1 MRFDRPL
8 LFDGAFGTYY
18 FSKTGDEAPCELA
31 NLTAP
36 QTVLEIHQEYAAAGC
51 GALKTNTFAVNPAS
65 ISDSARLDEVI
76 AAGWSLAQRAAQAT
90 GARVFADIGGISSD
104 TAAED
109 YIAVVQRFLSL
120 GAHDFLFETLASYQE
135 AAPAIALIHQS
146 VPDAAVIVSFA
157 VSQDGYSRRG
167 LYCRALF
174 DQAEA
179 DPHVDAVGLNCSCG
193 PSHMRGLLRA
203 LGRRAKPVAAMPNAG
218 YPSSLNGRVLFEDN
232 ADYFAQQLAALYM
245 DGADILGGCCGTT
258 PQHIRRAAASLGAAA
273 ARPKGTGRPKPRAAS
288 ATGADASGGG
298 RPGLPHKE
306 IAVELDPPFDH
317 DCSFVLSAASELRAC
332 GVDMIT
338 VTDSPLSRTRA
349 DSLMTAAKIRREAGI
364 EVMPHI
370 SCRDKNHIALRAGL
384 LGAAFEGISRVLIVT
399 GDPPM
404 QAGTRGSDGVYHLSS
419 FDLIAS
425 IHSMNSEVFADAPFL
440 IGGALNVNA
449 VNFGAELAR
458 AKKKLSLGASMLFT
472 QPIFSDEAVDNFL
485 RARRELKDCRL
496 FAGILP
502 VAGYKNALF
511 LINEVSGIE
520 IPDGVV
526 RSLEGKTPDEAA
538 EISVAYSAGIMRR
551 VYDAADGFYI
561 MTPLKKVNIV
571 RGLIEEIR
579 GYEQ

>member
-1 MRFDRPL
+1 MHFDRPF

-36 QTVLEIHQEYAAAGC
+36 QTVLDIHREYAASGC
-51 GALKTNTFAVNPAS
+51 AALKTNTFAANPVS
-65 ISDSARLDEVI
+65 IPDSVRLNEVI
-76 AAGWSLAQRAAQAT
+76 AAGWSLAQRAAQEN
-90 GARVFADIGGISSD
+90 GARVFADIGGICAD
-104 TAAED
+104 TAEAD
-109 YIAVVQRFLSL
+109 YLTVVRHFLEL
-120 GAHDFLFETLASYQE
+120 GAQNFLFETLACYQDVQR
-135 AAPAIALIHQS
+135 AVGLIRQS
-146 VPDAAVIVSFA
+146 VPDATVIVSFA

-174 DQAEA
+174 DQAES
-179 DPHVDAVGLNCSCG
+179 DPQVDAVGLNCSCG
-193 PSHMRGLLRA
+193 PSHMRSLLRA
-203 LGRRAKPVAAMPNAG
+203 LGQRVKPVAAMPNAG
-218 YPSSLNGRVLFEDN
+218 YPSSLNGRVFFEDN
-232 ADYFAQQLAALYM
+232 AGYFAQQLSALYM

-258 PQHIRRAAASLGAAA
+258 PQHIRCAAA
-273 ARPKGTGRPKPRAAS
+273 ALAA
-288 ATGADASGGG
+288 ATGAGAPGGG
-298 RPGLPHKE
+298 RLGLPRKE

-317 DCSFVLSAASELRAC
+317 DCSFVLAAASELRAC
-332 GVDMIT
+332 GVDLIT

-384 LGAAFEGISRVLIVT
+384 LGAAFEGIGRVLIVT

-419 FDLIAS
+419 YDLIAW

-449 VNFGAELAR
+449 ANFDAELAR

-472 QPIFSDEAVDNFL
+472 QPIFSDKAVDHFL
-485 RARRELKDCRL
+485 RARQELKDCRL

-520 IPDGVV
+520 IPDNVV

-538 EISVAYSAGIMRR
+538 AISVAYSAGIMRR

-579 GYEQ
+579 RYEQ

>member
-1 MRFDRPL
+1 MHFDRPF

-36 QTVLEIHQEYAAAGC
+36 QTVLDIHREYAASGC
-51 GALKTNTFAVNPAS
+51 AALKTNTFAANPVS
-65 ISDSARLDEVI
+65 IPDSVRLNEVI
-76 AAGWSLAQRAAQAT
+76 AAGWSLAQRAAQEN
-90 GARVFADIGGISSD
+90 GARVFADIGGICAD
-104 TAAED
+104 TAEAD
-109 YIAVVQRFLSL
+109 YLTVVRHFLEL
-120 GAHDFLFETLASYQE
+120 GAQNFLFETLACYQDVQR
-135 AAPAIALIHQS
+135 AVGLIRQS
-146 VPDAAVIVSFA
+146 VPDATVIVSFA

-174 DQAEA
+174 DQAES

-193 PSHMRGLLRA
+193 PSHMRSLLRA
-203 LGRRAKPVAAMPNAG
+203 LGQRVKPVAAMPNAG
-218 YPSSLNGRVLFEDN
+218 YPSSLNGRVFFEDN
-232 ADYFAQQLAALYM
+232 AGYFAQQLSALYM

-258 PQHIRRAAASLGAAA
+258 PQHIRCAAAALAAAA
-273 ARPKGTGRPKPRAAS
+273 ARPKGTGQPKPQAAS
-288 ATGADASGGG
+288 ATGAGAPGGG
-298 RPGLPHKE
+298 RLGLPRKE

-317 DCSFVLSAASELRAC
+317 DCSFVLAAASELRAC
-332 GVDMIT
+332 GVDLIT

-384 LGAAFEGISRVLIVT
+384 LGAAFEGIGRVLIVT

-419 FDLIAS
+419 YDLIAW

-449 VNFGAELAR
+449 ANFDAELAR

-472 QPIFSDEAVDNFL
+472 QPIFSDKAVDHFL
-485 RARRELKDCRL
+485 RARQELKDCRL

-520 IPDGVV
+520 IPDNVV

-538 EISVAYSAGIMRR
+538 AISVAYSAGIMRR

-579 GYEQ
+579 RYEQ

>member
-1 MRFDRPL
+1 MRL
-8 LFDGAFGTYY
+8 
-18 FSKTGDEAPCELA
+18 
-31 NLTAP
+31 N
-36 QTVLEIHQEYAAAGC
+36 
-51 GALKTNTFAVNPAS
+51 
-65 ISDSARLDEVI
+65 EVI
-76 AAGWSLAQRAAQAT
+76 AAGWSLAQRAAQEN
-90 GARVFADIGGISSD
+90 GARVFADIGGICAD
-104 TAAED
+104 TAEAD
-109 YIAVVQRFLSL
+109 YLTVVRHFLEL
-120 GAHDFLFETLASYQE
+120 GAQNFLFETLACYQDVQR
-135 AAPAIALIHQS
+135 AVGLIRQS
-146 VPDAAVIVSFA
+146 VPDATVIVSFA

-174 DQAEA
+174 DQAES
-179 DPHVDAVGLNCSCG
+179 DPQVDAVGLNCSCG
-193 PSHMRGLLRA
+193 PSHMRSLLRA
-203 LGRRAKPVAAMPNAG
+203 LGQRVKPVAAMPNAG
-218 YPSSLNGRVLFEDN
+218 YPSSLNGRVFFEDN
-232 ADYFAQQLAALYM
+232 AGYFAQQLAALYM

-258 PQHIRRAAASLGAAA
+258 PQHIRCAAAALAAAA
-273 ARPKGTGRPKPRAAS
+273 ARPFGTGRPKPQAAS
-288 ATGADASGGG
+288 AAGAGAPGGG
-298 RPGLPHKE
+298 RLGLPRKE

-317 DCSFVLSAASELRAC
+317 DCSFVLTAASELRAC
-332 GVDMIT
+332 GVDLIT

-384 LGAAFEGISRVLIVT
+384 LGAAFEGIGRVLIVT

-419 FDLIAS
+419 YDLIAW

-449 VNFGAELAR
+449 ANFDAELAR

-472 QPIFSDEAVDNFL
+472 QPIFSDKAVDHFL
-485 RARRELKDCRL
+485 RARQELKDCRL

-520 IPDGVV
+520 IPDNVV

-538 EISVAYSAGIMRR
+538 AISVAYSAGIMRR

-579 GYEQ
+579 RYEQ

>member
-1 MRFDRPL
+1 MHFDRPF

-36 QTVLEIHQEYAAAGC
+36 QTVLDIHREYAASGC
-51 GALKTNTFAVNPAS
+51 AALKTNTFAANPVS
-65 ISDSARLDEVI
+65 IPDSVRLNEVI
-76 AAGWSLAQRAAQAT
+76 AAGWSLAQRAAQEN
-90 GARVFADIGGISSD
+90 GARVFADIGGICAD
-104 TAAED
+104 TAEAD
-109 YIAVVQRFLSL
+109 YLTVVRHFLEL
-120 GAHDFLFETLASYQE
+120 GAQNFLFETLACYQDVQR
-135 AAPAIALIHQS
+135 AVGLIRQS
-146 VPDAAVIVSFA
+146 VPDATVIVSFA

-174 DQAEA
+174 DQAES
-179 DPHVDAVGLNCSCG
+179 DPQVDAVGLNCSCG
-193 PSHMRGLLRA
+193 PSHMRSLLRA
-203 LGRRAKPVAAMPNAG
+203 LGQRVKPVAAMPNAG
-218 YPSSLNGRVLFEDN
+218 YPSSLNGRVFFEDN
-232 ADYFAQQLAALYM
+232 AGYFAQQLSALYM

-258 PQHIRRAAASLGAAA
+258 PQHIRCAAA
-273 ARPKGTGRPKPRAAS
+273 ALA
-288 ATGADASGGG
+288 
-298 RPGLPHKE
+298 
-306 IAVELDPPFDH
+306 
-317 DCSFVLSAASELRAC
+317 AASELRAC
-332 GVDMIT
+332 GVDLIT

-384 LGAAFEGISRVLIVT
+384 LGAAFEGIGRVLIVT

-419 FDLIAS
+419 YDLIAW

-449 VNFGAELAR
+449 ANFDAELAR

-472 QPIFSDEAVDNFL
+472 QPIFSDKAVDHFL
-485 RARRELKDCRL
+485 RARQELKDCRL

-520 IPDGVV
+520 IPDNVV

-538 EISVAYSAGIMRR
+538 AISVAYSAGIMRR

-579 GYEQ
+579 RYEQ